1 MKPLTQA
8 NHGCSW
14 LGSSENYPT
23 FWSLGSHRMLKTN
36 FIHIVPYFR
45 HPTRN
50 PLTSRRGNQKIL
62 TYPSALF
69 DEATNLSVFVPFLA
83 AHPFCI
89 FPRLLKHISSRWS
102 ANRPRPADHHR
113 QLYTLLT
120 RQPTR
125 LSTPFNL
132 HPSPSF
138 RKRVETGSTVWR
150 CDGVCVCVSSGSV
163 TGQEWAAAA
172 GLQLMTTVSIYLLL
186 NISRIGGDG
195 CFSFSFHFYM
205 SRQAMR
211 LFAVCI
217 VEATECTVHTNR
229 ANSFVQQPRDV
240 QNDCNFLVFFR

>member
-1 MKPLTQA
+1 MKSLEVSYPLVSNSIPLRYVKPLKFTNEVLKKDAISKNWHISNTHFKQISTVKPLTPA

-50 PLTSRRGNQKIL
+50 PLTSRRGNQKML

-83 AHPFCI
+83 VHPFCI

-102 ANRPRPADHHR
+102 ANRPRTADHHR

-150 CDGVCVCVSSGSV
+150 CVCVWVV
-163 TGQEWAAAA
+163 GQ
-172 GLQLMTTVSIYLLL
+172 
-186 NISRIGGDG
+186 
-195 CFSFSFHFYM
+195 
-205 SRQAMR
+205 
-211 LFAVCI
+211 
-217 VEATECTVHTNR
+217 
-229 ANSFVQQPRDV
+229 
-240 QNDCNFLVFFR
+240 

>member
-1 MKPLTQA
+1 MKALTQA

-102 ANRPRPADHHR
+102 ANRPRPADHRR

-150 CDGVCVCVSSGSV
+150 CVCVWVV
-163 TGQEWAAAA
+163 GQ
-172 GLQLMTTVSIYLLL
+172 
-186 NISRIGGDG
+186 
-195 CFSFSFHFYM
+195 
-205 SRQAMR
+205 
-211 LFAVCI
+211 
-217 VEATECTVHTNR
+217 
-229 ANSFVQQPRDV
+229 
-240 QNDCNFLVFFR
+240 